1 MDDPGVSVILSKVAS
16 GDRRAADQL
25 LPLVY
30 SQLRAAAQ
38 NAMNNERKDHT
49 LQATALV
56 HEAYAKLVGGQPI
69 DWANRAHFYDA
80 AARAM
85 RQILIDHARSR
96 NAEKRGGGA
105 RKQELTD
112 FAAAFDSDSDQILA
126 LDAAL
131 SRLETEDAEI
141 ASVVRFRFFA
151 GLSGDETAQALGVS
165 ARKVD
170 MMWARARAWLFRE
183 LESETR

>member
-1 MDDPGVSVILSKVAS
+1 MPDPGVSAILQRASS
-16 GDRRAADQL
+16 GDRRAADDL

-38 NAMNNERKDHT
+38 NAMRNERPDHT

-56 HEAYAKLVGGQPI
+56 HEAYAKMVGGQPV

-85 RQILIDHARSR
+85 RQILIDHARAK
-96 NAEKRGGGA
+96 NAEKRGGDA
-105 RKQELTD
+105 RREPLSD
-112 FAAAFDSDSDQILA
+112 FAGAFHADPARILA
-126 LDAAL
+126 LDEAL
-131 SRLETEDAEI
+131 SRLEREDEEL

-151 GLSGDETAQALGVS
+151 GLSGDDTAQVLNVS
-165 ARKVD
+165 PRKVD
-170 MMWARARAWLFRE
+170 MLWARARAWLFRE
-183 LESETR
+183 LEPDTP

>member
-1 MDDPGVSVILSKVAS
+1 MPDPGVSVILQRASS
-16 GDRRAADQL
+16 GDRRAADEL

-38 NAMNNERKDHT
+38 NAMLHERRDHT

-85 RQILIDHARSR
+85 RQILIDHARAR
-96 NAEKRGGGA
+96 NTEKRGSGA
-105 RKQELTD
+105 SKQALTD
-112 FAAAFDSDSDQILA
+112 FAAAFSADSDLILA
-126 LDAAL
+126 LDSAL
-131 SRLETEDAEI
+131 SRLETEDPELAG
-141 ASVVRFRFFA
+141 VVRLRFFA
-151 GLSGDETAQALGVS
+151 GLSGDEAALALGVS
-165 ARKVD
+165 PRKVD
-170 MMWARARAWLFRE
+170 MCWARARAWLFRE
-183 LESETR
+183 LESGSR